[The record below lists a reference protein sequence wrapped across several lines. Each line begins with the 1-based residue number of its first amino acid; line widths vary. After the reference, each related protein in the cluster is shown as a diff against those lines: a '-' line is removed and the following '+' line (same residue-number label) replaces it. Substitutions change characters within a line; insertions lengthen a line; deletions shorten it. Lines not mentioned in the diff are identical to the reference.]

1 MNILVTG
8 ANGLLGSSVMTELRR
23 RGHHGIAV
31 GRAPQCRSTDA
42 AAYVQTDLCDAS
54 AVQALFAGVQPD
66 AVIHC
71 AAWTDVDGAELPE
84 NREQVFAVNRDSTQ
98 NVAEASRDHGCKL
111 LYVTTDYVFDGT
123 YPAPYPADYDR
134 FAPLNVYGQSKLD
147 GERAVCGTLAQHFIV
162 RTSWLYGAGG
172 KNFVRTMLQ
181 LSRTHDTLR
190 VVCDQVGTPTY
201 VPDLA
206 RLLADMVETDRYGR
220 YNAVNSG
227 GYVSWYD
234 FACEIFRTAGIPMT
248 VLPVTTEEYGQSRA
262 VRPRNSRLDTT
273 KLAAAGF
280 RPLPDWQDALAR
292 YLGQDADGAERYGME
307 LQATL
312 QLEVYSP
319 GRRAGAL
326 CERAAAQV
334 VDVFLGGIE
343 GLYSGDLELGRTAYD
358 ARTDCFRC
366 AVRAPLTLRLYTTAQ
381 DGAFTHADI
390 RGVLQ

>member
-8 ANGLLGSSVMTELRR
+8 ANGLLGRAVMAELRR

-42 AAYVQTDLCDAS
+42 AAYVQADLCDAS

-84 NREQVFAVNRDSTQ
+84 NREQVFAINAGGTK
-98 NVAEASRDHGCKL
+98 NVAEACRGADCKMI
-111 LYVTTDYVFDGT
+111 YITTDYVFDGT
-123 YPAPYPADYDR
+123 DTAPYPADCTH
-134 FAPLNVYGQSKLD
+134 FAPLNVYGQSKLA
-147 GERAVCGTLAQHFIV
+147 GEHAVAETLERYFIV
-162 RTSWLYGAGG
+162 RTSWVYGTGG

-227 GYVSWYD
+227 GYLSWYD
-234 FACEIFRTAGIPMT
+234 FACAIFRAAGIPMT
-248 VLPVTTEEYGQSRA
+248 VLPVTSEEYGQSRA

-292 YLGQDADGAERYGME
+292 YLAAE
-307 LQATL
+307 Q
-312 QLEVYSP
+312 P
-319 GRRAGAL
+319 
-326 CERAAAQV
+326 
-334 VDVFLGGIE
+334 
-343 GLYSGDLELGRTAYD
+343 
-358 ARTDCFRC
+358 
-366 AVRAPLTLRLYTTAQ
+366 
-381 DGAFTHADI
+381 
-390 RGVLQ
+390 